1 MDGKVTMKGLSAK
14 ELGLISTLEFEKK
27 YFFTTADIDAFV
39 KNKTQRYNLI
49 KNLVKKKR
57 IVKLN
62 KSKYFLIPI
71 KAKTGGWS
79 EHPLIVIDEM
89 MNGKNYFVGGWA
101 AANYWRLTDQIPFQ
115 YDVYTTKRQGQTTL
129 FHARIVFHRTSKKRI
144 SQSTVKIIHNH
155 SFRIARLSEMKT
167 WIQLRE

>member
-1 MDGKVTMKGLSAK
+1 MKGLSAK
-14 ELGLISTLEFEKK
+14 ELELVSSLEFDQK
-27 YFFTTADIDAFV
+27 YFFTTVDIDAFA

-57 IVKLN
+57 IIKLN

-89 MNGKNYFVGGWA
+89 MNRKNYFVGGWA

-115 YDVYTTKRQGQTTL
+115 YDVYTTKRQGQITL
-129 FHARIVFHRTSKKRI
+129 FHARIIFHRTSKKRI
-144 SQSTVKIIHNH
+144 ANSTVEAINNH
-155 SFRIARLSEMKT
+155 PFRIAPQSEMKT
-167 WIQLRE
+167 WIQSRE